1 MAPAS
6 GASTQDQ
13 GKGWPSHNQAWPRGQ
28 GEPGSGQ
35 SMDTCP
41 TLCTADDNMG
51 GQDSKV
57 PAREIRSS
65 VSSVAAMRGGGEGV
79 HCPCALL
86 PGCWG
91 DVLSSGTVA
100 LSLSPSAGTPTA
112 PSASL
117 SPRVVSV
124 HLQPLASTGF
134 SPRLTEMLIRD
145 QVTTVSVGATVTP
158 SPTYVITNDPA
169 VTCSNSAYFPEAL
182 LSPAPRPPHKN
193 ATPHRAIG
201 PFSVYTRSLADLPV
215 HTPPTLFP
223 LGSSLEEPS
232 LWDVMS
238 SSDKTSV
245 TWTERLHPP
254 NSHVEA
260 LIPTVR
266 VLPAGASD
274 TIRSRV

>member
-1 MAPAS
+1 MHQTVAPAS

-13 GKGWPSHNQAWPRGQ
+13 AEGRPSHNQAWPRGQ

-35 SMDTCP
+35 STDTCP

-57 PAREIRSS
+57 PTREIHSS
-65 VSSVAAMRGGGEGV
+65 VSSVAAMRGGGVGF

-112 PSASL
+112 PSVSL

-145 QVTTVSVGATVTP
+145 QVTTVSVGGH
-158 SPTYVITNDPA
+158 SHA
-169 VTCSNSAYFPEAL
+169 VPHLCDHQRPCCDMLQLCLLPRGFAVSCSL
-182 LSPAPRPPHKN
+182 
-193 ATPHRAIG
+193 
-201 PFSVYTRSLADLPV
+201 
-215 HTPPTLFP
+215 
-223 LGSSLEEPS
+223 
-232 LWDVMS
+232 S
-238 SSDKTSV
+238 SS
-245 TWTERLHPP
+245 
-254 NSHVEA
+254 
-260 LIPTVR
+260 
-266 VLPAGASD
+266 
-274 TIRSRV
+274 